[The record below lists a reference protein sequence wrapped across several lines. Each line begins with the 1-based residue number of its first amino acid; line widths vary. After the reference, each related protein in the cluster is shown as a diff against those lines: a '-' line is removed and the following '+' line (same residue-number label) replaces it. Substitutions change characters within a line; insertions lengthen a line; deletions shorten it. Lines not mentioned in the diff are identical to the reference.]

1 MPDNIPGEL
10 NPPPRVLLGP
20 GPSAVSARVLSAMT
34 KPIMGYLDPE
44 FISLMDSVADML
56 RQVFGAREGFTL
68 PVSGTGSAGMEA
80 GLANLLEP
88 GDLAVVAAHGFF
100 GDRLTEIAERQ
111 GATVVQV
118 TTDWGSVVDP
128 QAVEEELNK
137 HPRVKLLAV
146 VHAETST
153 GVLQP
158 LRELSDLAHG
168 HDALFLVDAVTSLG
182 GNPVDVEEMDIDY
195 CYSATQKCLG
205 APPGL
210 SPVILSAEASRVIE
224 ERTELP
230 RSWYLD
236 LGLLQRY
243 WAGGTRVYHH
253 TAPTTMIY
261 ALREALRMVLEE
273 GLENRYARHQR
284 NGRAFR
290 SGLEA
295 LGLQMPSAGGALHL
309 PARLCARARR
319 RRRRRPPRTP
329 SQGLQ
334 RGDRRRSRSASR
346 EDLASRPHGRVQHG
360 GQRAAPARGTGGAP
374 AHAGLRGPRRSGRR
388 RSQPRPGRSRL
399 THRAHGASTATP
411 FARGVTFTQP
421 PFPLSETYA

>member
-1 MPDNIPGEL
+1 M
-10 NPPPRVLLGP
+10 
-20 GPSAVSARVLSAMT
+20 
-34 KPIMGYLDPE
+34 
-44 FISLMDSVADML
+44 
-56 RQVFGAREGFTL
+56 
-68 PVSGTGSAGMEA
+68 
-80 GLANLLEP
+80 
-88 GDLAVVAAHGFF
+88 
-100 GDRLTEIAERQ
+100 
-111 GATVVQV
+111 VQV
-118 TTDWGSVVDP
+118 NTDWGSVIDP

-137 HPRVKLLAV
+137 HPNVKLLAV

-158 LRELSDLAHG
+158 LRELSDLAHS
-168 HDALFLVDAVTSLG
+168 HNALFLVDAVTSLG
-182 GNPVDVEEMDIDY
+182 GNPVDVDEMDIDY

-210 SPVILSAEASRVIE
+210 SPVILSAQASRVIE
-224 ERTELP
+224 ERTEPP

-295 LGLQMPSAGGALHL
+295 LGMQMLVPEASCTYQLVSVLVPDGVDDVALRGRLLKDYNVEIGGGLGQLRGKIWRVGLMGESSTAANVLLLLSALEALL
-309 PARLCARARR
+309 P
-319 RRRRRPPRTP
+319 T
-329 SQGLQ
+329 QGFEVPAGQ
-334 RGDRRRSRSASR
+334 GVAAASR
-346 EDLASRPHGRVQHG
+346 VL
-360 GQRAAPARGTGGAP
+360 TG
-374 AHAGLRGPRRSGRR
+374 AG
-388 RSQPRPGRSRL
+388 
-399 THRAHGASTATP
+399 
-411 FARGVTFTQP
+411 
-421 PFPLSETYA
+421 

>member
-44 FISLMDSVADML
+44 FINLMDSVADML

-128 QAVEEELNK
+128 QAVEEELDK

-158 LRELSDLAHG
+158 LRELSDLAHS

-182 GNPVDVEEMDIDY
+182 GNPVNVEEMDIDY

-295 LGLQMPSAGGALHL
+295 LGLQMLVPEERCTYQLVSVLVPDGVDDVALRGRLLRDYNVEIGGGLGQLRGKIWRVGLMGESSTAANVLLLLAALEELLPKQGFEVPAG
-309 PARLCARARR
+309 
-319 RRRRRPPRTP
+319 
-329 SQGLQ
+329 QGVAA
-334 RGDRRRSRSASR
+334 ASR
-346 EDLASRPHGRVQHG
+346 VLA
-360 GQRAAPARGTGGAP
+360 GA
-374 AHAGLRGPRRSGRR
+374 G
-388 RSQPRPGRSRL
+388 
-399 THRAHGASTATP
+399 
-411 FARGVTFTQP
+411 
-421 PFPLSETYA
+421 

>member
-44 FISLMDSVADML
+44 FINLMDSVADML
-56 RQVFGAREGFTL
+56 RQVFGAQEGFTL

-100 GDRLTEIAERQ
+100 GDRLTDIAARQ

-118 TTDWGSVVDP
+118 NTDWGSVIDP

-137 HPRVKLLAV
+137 HPKVKLLAV

-158 LRELSDLAHG
+158 LRELSDLAHS

-182 GNPVDVEEMDIDY
+182 GNPVDVDEMDIDY

-210 SPVILSAEASRVIE
+210 APVILSAQASRVIE
-224 ERTELP
+224 ERTEPP

-295 LGLQMPSAGGALHL
+295 LGMQMLVPEARCTYQLVSVLVPDGVDDVALRGRLLNDYNVEIGGGLGQFRGKIWRVGLMGESSTAANVLLLLSALETLL
-309 PARLCARARR
+309 P
-319 RRRRRPPRTP
+319 T
-329 SQGLQ
+329 QGFEVPAGQ
-334 RGDRRRSRSASR
+334 GVAAASR
-346 EDLASRPHGRVQHG
+346 VLA
-360 GQRAAPARGTGGAP
+360 GA
-374 AHAGLRGPRRSGRR
+374 G
-388 RSQPRPGRSRL
+388 
-399 THRAHGASTATP
+399 
-411 FARGVTFTQP
+411 
-421 PFPLSETYA
+421 

>member
-20 GPSAVSARVLSAMT
+20 GPSAVSARVLNAMT

-44 FISLMDSVADML
+44 FINLMDSVADML
-56 RQVFGAREGFTL
+56 RQVFGAQEGFTL

-100 GDRLTEIAERQ
+100 GDRLTDIAARQ

-118 TTDWGSVVDP
+118 NTDWGSVIDP

-137 HPRVKLLAV
+137 HPKVKLLAV

-158 LRELSDLAHG
+158 LRELSDLAHS

-182 GNPVDVEEMDIDY
+182 GNPVDVDEMAIDY

-210 SPVILSAEASRVIE
+210 APVILSAQASRVIE
-224 ERTELP
+224 ERTEPP

-295 LGLQMPSAGGALHL
+295 LGMQMLVPEARCTYQLVSVLLPDGVDDVALRGRLLKDYNVEIGGGLGQFRGKIWRVGLMGESSTAANVLLLLSALEALL
-309 PARLCARARR
+309 P
-319 RRRRRPPRTP
+319 T
-329 SQGLQ
+329 QGFEVPAGQ
-334 RGDRRRSRSASR
+334 GVAAASR
-346 EDLASRPHGRVQHG
+346 VLA
-360 GQRAAPARGTGGAP
+360 GA
-374 AHAGLRGPRRSGRR
+374 G
-388 RSQPRPGRSRL
+388 
-399 THRAHGASTATP
+399 
-411 FARGVTFTQP
+411 
-421 PFPLSETYA
+421 

>member
-44 FISLMDSVADML
+44 FINLMDSVADML
-56 RQVFGAREGFTL
+56 RQVFGAQEGFTL

-100 GDRLTEIAERQ
+100 GDRLTDIAARQ

-118 TTDWGSVVDP
+118 NTDWGSVIDP

-137 HPRVKLLAV
+137 HPKVKLLAV

-158 LRELSDLAHG
+158 LRELSDLAHS

-182 GNPVDVEEMDIDY
+182 GNPVDVDEMAIDY

-210 SPVILSAEASRVIE
+210 APVILSAQASRVIE
-224 ERTELP
+224 ERTEPP

-295 LGLQMPSAGGALHL
+295 LGMQMLVPEASCTYQLVSVLVPDGVDDVALRGRLLKDYNVEIGGGLGQFRGKIWRVGLMGESSTAPNVLLLLSALEALL
-309 PARLCARARR
+309 P
-319 RRRRRPPRTP
+319 T
-329 SQGLQ
+329 QGFEVPAGQ
-334 RGDRRRSRSASR
+334 GVAAASR
-346 EDLASRPHGRVQHG
+346 VLA
-360 GQRAAPARGTGGAP
+360 GA
-374 AHAGLRGPRRSGRR
+374 G
-388 RSQPRPGRSRL
+388 
-399 THRAHGASTATP
+399 
-411 FARGVTFTQP
+411 
-421 PFPLSETYA
+421 

>member
-20 GPSAVSARVLSAMT
+20 GPSAVSARVLNAMT

-44 FISLMDSVADML
+44 FINLMDSVADML
-56 RQVFGAREGFTL
+56 RQVFGAQEGFTL

-100 GDRLTEIAERQ
+100 GDRLTDIAARQ

-118 TTDWGSVVDP
+118 NTDWGSVIDP

-137 HPRVKLLAV
+137 HPKVKLLAV

-158 LRELSDLAHG
+158 LRELSDLAHS

-182 GNPVDVEEMDIDY
+182 GNPVDVDEMAIDY

-210 SPVILSAEASRVIE
+210 APVILSAQASRVIE
-224 ERTELP
+224 ERTEPP

-295 LGLQMPSAGGALHL
+295 LGMQMLVPEARCTYQLVSVLVPDGVDDVALRGRLLNDYNVEIGGGLGQFRGKIWRVGLMGESSTAANVLLLLSALEALL
-309 PARLCARARR
+309 P
-319 RRRRRPPRTP
+319 T
-329 SQGLQ
+329 QGFEVPAGQ
-334 RGDRRRSRSASR
+334 GVAAASR
-346 EDLASRPHGRVQHG
+346 VLA
-360 GQRAAPARGTGGAP
+360 GA
-374 AHAGLRGPRRSGRR
+374 G
-388 RSQPRPGRSRL
+388 
-399 THRAHGASTATP
+399 
-411 FARGVTFTQP
+411 
-421 PFPLSETYA
+421 

>member
-44 FISLMDSVADML
+44 FINLMDSVADML
-56 RQVFGAREGFTL
+56 RQVFGAQEGFTL

-80 GLANLLEP
+80 GLTNLLEP

-100 GDRLTEIAERQ
+100 GDRLTDIAARQ

-118 TTDWGSVVDP
+118 NTDWGSVIDP

-137 HPRVKLLAV
+137 HPKVKLLAV

-158 LRELSDLAHG
+158 LRELSDLAHS

-182 GNPVDVEEMDIDY
+182 GNPVDVDEMAIDY

-210 SPVILSAEASRVIE
+210 APVILSAQASRVIE
-224 ERTELP
+224 ERTEPP

-295 LGLQMPSAGGALHL
+295 LGMQMLVPEARCTYQLVSVLVPDGVDDVALRGRLLNDYNVEIGGGLGQFRGKIWRVGLMGESSTAANVLLLLSALEALL
-309 PARLCARARR
+309 P
-319 RRRRRPPRTP
+319 T
-329 SQGLQ
+329 QGFEVPAGQ
-334 RGDRRRSRSASR
+334 GVAAASR
-346 EDLASRPHGRVQHG
+346 VLA
-360 GQRAAPARGTGGAP
+360 GA
-374 AHAGLRGPRRSGRR
+374 G
-388 RSQPRPGRSRL
+388 
-399 THRAHGASTATP
+399 
-411 FARGVTFTQP
+411 
-421 PFPLSETYA
+421 

>member
-20 GPSAVSARVLSAMT
+20 GPSAVSARVLSAMA

-44 FISLMDSVADML
+44 FINLMDSVADML

-100 GDRLTEIAERQ
+100 GDRLTEIAARQ
-111 GATVVQV
+111 GATVAQV
-118 TTDWGSVVDP
+118 TTDWGSVIDP

-137 HPRVKLLAV
+137 HPKVKLLAV

-158 LRELSDLAHG
+158 LRELSDLAHS

-182 GNPVDVEEMDIDY
+182 GNPVNVDEMDIDY

-210 SPVILSAEASRVIE
+210 SPVILSDQASRVIE
-224 ERTELP
+224 ERTEPP

-295 LGLQMPSAGGALHL
+295 LGMQMLVPEVRCTYQLVSVLVPDGVDDVALRGRLLRDYNVEIGGGLGQLRGKIWRVGLMGESSTAANVLLLLAALEELLPKQGFEVPAG
-309 PARLCARARR
+309 
-319 RRRRRPPRTP
+319 
-329 SQGLQ
+329 QGVAA
-334 RGDRRRSRSASR
+334 ASR
-346 EDLASRPHGRVQHG
+346 VLA
-360 GQRAAPARGTGGAP
+360 GA
-374 AHAGLRGPRRSGRR
+374 G
-388 RSQPRPGRSRL
+388 
-399 THRAHGASTATP
+399 
-411 FARGVTFTQP
+411 
-421 PFPLSETYA
+421 

>member
-20 GPSAVSARVLSAMT
+20 GPSAVSARVLNAMT

-44 FISLMDSVADML
+44 FINLMDSVADML
-56 RQVFGAREGFTL
+56 RQVFGAQEGFTL

-100 GDRLTEIAERQ
+100 GDRLTDIAARQ

-118 TTDWGSVVDP
+118 NTDWGSVIDP
-128 QAVEEELNK
+128 QTVEEELNK
-137 HPRVKLLAV
+137 HPKVKLLAV

-158 LRELSDLAHG
+158 LRELSDLAHS

-182 GNPVDVEEMDIDY
+182 GNPVDVDEMDIDY

-210 SPVILSAEASRVIE
+210 APVILSAQASRVIE
-224 ERTELP
+224 ERTEPP

-295 LGLQMPSAGGALHL
+295 LGMQMLVPEASCTYQLVSVLVPDGVDDVALRGRLLKDYNVEIGGGLGQFRGKIWRVGLMGESSTAANVLLLLSALEALL
-309 PARLCARARR
+309 P
-319 RRRRRPPRTP
+319 T
-329 SQGLQ
+329 QGFEVPAGQ
-334 RGDRRRSRSASR
+334 GVAAASR
-346 EDLASRPHGRVQHG
+346 VLA
-360 GQRAAPARGTGGAP
+360 GA
-374 AHAGLRGPRRSGRR
+374 G
-388 RSQPRPGRSRL
+388 
-399 THRAHGASTATP
+399 
-411 FARGVTFTQP
+411 
-421 PFPLSETYA
+421 

>member
-20 GPSAVSARVLSAMT
+20 GPSAVSARVLNAMT

-44 FISLMDSVADML
+44 FINLMDSVADML
-56 RQVFGAREGFTL
+56 RQVFGAQEGFTL

-100 GDRLTEIAERQ
+100 GDRLTDIAARQ

-118 TTDWGSVVDP
+118 NTDWGSVIDP

-137 HPRVKLLAV
+137 HPKVKLLAV

-158 LRELSDLAHG
+158 LRELSDLAHS
-168 HDALFLVDAVTSLG
+168 HNALFLVDAVTSLG
-182 GNPVDVEEMDIDY
+182 GNPVDVDEMDIDY

-210 SPVILSAEASRVIE
+210 APVILSAQASRVIE
-224 ERTELP
+224 ERTEPP

-295 LGLQMPSAGGALHL
+295 LGMQMLVPEARCTYQLVSVLVPDGVDDVALRGRLLNDYNVEIGGGLGQFRGKIWRVGLMGESSTAANVLLLLSALEALL
-309 PARLCARARR
+309 P
-319 RRRRRPPRTP
+319 T
-329 SQGLQ
+329 QGFEVPAGQ
-334 RGDRRRSRSASR
+334 GVAAASR
-346 EDLASRPHGRVQHG
+346 VLA
-360 GQRAAPARGTGGAP
+360 GA
-374 AHAGLRGPRRSGRR
+374 G
-388 RSQPRPGRSRL
+388 
-399 THRAHGASTATP
+399 
-411 FARGVTFTQP
+411 
-421 PFPLSETYA
+421 

>member
-44 FISLMDSVADML
+44 FINLMDSVADML
-56 RQVFGAREGFTL
+56 RQVFGAQEGFTL

-100 GDRLTEIAERQ
+100 GDRLTDIAARQ

-118 TTDWGSVVDP
+118 NTDWGSVIDP

-137 HPRVKLLAV
+137 HPKVKLLAV

-158 LRELSDLAHG
+158 LRELSDLAHS

-182 GNPVDVEEMDIDY
+182 GNPVDVDEMDIDY

-210 SPVILSAEASRVIE
+210 APVILSAQASRVIE
-224 ERTELP
+224 ERTEPP

-295 LGLQMPSAGGALHL
+295 LGMQMLVPEASCTYQLVSVLVPDGVDDVALRGRLLKDYNVEIGGGLGQFRGKIWRVGLMGESSTAANVLLLLSALEALL
-309 PARLCARARR
+309 P
-319 RRRRRPPRTP
+319 T
-329 SQGLQ
+329 QGFEVPAGQ
-334 RGDRRRSRSASR
+334 GVAAASR
-346 EDLASRPHGRVQHG
+346 VLA
-360 GQRAAPARGTGGAP
+360 GA
-374 AHAGLRGPRRSGRR
+374 G
-388 RSQPRPGRSRL
+388 
-399 THRAHGASTATP
+399 
-411 FARGVTFTQP
+411 
-421 PFPLSETYA
+421 

>member
-20 GPSAVSARVLSAMT
+20 GPSAVSARVLNAMT

-44 FISLMDSVADML
+44 FINLMDSVADML
-56 RQVFGAREGFTL
+56 RQVFGAQEGFTL

-100 GDRLTEIAERQ
+100 GDRLTDIAARQ

-118 TTDWGSVVDP
+118 NTDWGSVIDP

-137 HPRVKLLAV
+137 HPKVKLLAV

-158 LRELSDLAHG
+158 LRELSDLAHS

-182 GNPVDVEEMDIDY
+182 GNPVDVDEMDIDY

-210 SPVILSAEASRVIE
+210 APVILSAQASRVIE
-224 ERTELP
+224 ERTEPP

-295 LGLQMPSAGGALHL
+295 LGMQMLVPEASCTYQLVSVLVPDGVDDVALRGRLLKDYNVEIGGGLGQFRGKIWRVGLMGESSTAPNVLLLLSALEALL
-309 PARLCARARR
+309 P
-319 RRRRRPPRTP
+319 T
-329 SQGLQ
+329 QGFEVPAGQ
-334 RGDRRRSRSASR
+334 GVAAASR
-346 EDLASRPHGRVQHG
+346 VLA
-360 GQRAAPARGTGGAP
+360 GA
-374 AHAGLRGPRRSGRR
+374 G
-388 RSQPRPGRSRL
+388 
-399 THRAHGASTATP
+399 
-411 FARGVTFTQP
+411 
-421 PFPLSETYA
+421 

>member
-44 FISLMDSVADML
+44 FINLMDSVADML

-128 QAVEEELNK
+128 QAVEEELDK

-158 LRELSDLAHG
+158 LRELSDLAHS

-295 LGLQMPSAGGALHL
+295 LGLQMLVPEERCTYQLVSVLVPDGVDDVALRGRLLRDYNVEIGGGLGQLRGKIWRVGLMGESSTAANVLLLLAALEELLPTQGFEVPAG
-309 PARLCARARR
+309 
-319 RRRRRPPRTP
+319 
-329 SQGLQ
+329 QGVAA
-334 RGDRRRSRSASR
+334 ASR
-346 EDLASRPHGRVQHG
+346 VLA
-360 GQRAAPARGTGGAP
+360 GA
-374 AHAGLRGPRRSGRR
+374 G
-388 RSQPRPGRSRL
+388 
-399 THRAHGASTATP
+399 
-411 FARGVTFTQP
+411 
-421 PFPLSETYA
+421 

>member
-44 FISLMDSVADML
+44 FINLMDSVADML
-56 RQVFGAREGFTL
+56 RQVFGAQEGFTL

-100 GDRLTEIAERQ
+100 GDRLTDIAARQ

-118 TTDWGSVVDP
+118 NTDWGSVIDP

-137 HPRVKLLAV
+137 HPKVKLLAV

-158 LRELSDLAHG
+158 LRELSDLAHS

-182 GNPVDVEEMDIDY
+182 GNPVDVDEMAIDY

-210 SPVILSAEASRVIE
+210 APVILSAQASRVIE
-224 ERTELP
+224 ERTEPP

-295 LGLQMPSAGGALHL
+295 LGMQMLVPEASCTYQLVSVLVPDGVDDVALRGRLLNDYNVEIGGGLGQFRGKIWRVGLMGESSTAANVLLLLSALEALL
-309 PARLCARARR
+309 P
-319 RRRRRPPRTP
+319 T
-329 SQGLQ
+329 QGFEVPAGQ
-334 RGDRRRSRSASR
+334 GVAAASR
-346 EDLASRPHGRVQHG
+346 VLA
-360 GQRAAPARGTGGAP
+360 GA
-374 AHAGLRGPRRSGRR
+374 G
-388 RSQPRPGRSRL
+388 
-399 THRAHGASTATP
+399 
-411 FARGVTFTQP
+411 
-421 PFPLSETYA
+421 

>member
-20 GPSAVSARVLSAMT
+20 GPSAVSARVLNAMT

-44 FISLMDSVADML
+44 FINLMDSVADML
-56 RQVFGAREGFTL
+56 RQVFGAQEGFTL

-100 GDRLTEIAERQ
+100 GDRLTDIAARQ

-118 TTDWGSVVDP
+118 NTDWGSVIDP

-137 HPRVKLLAV
+137 HPKVKLLAV

-158 LRELSDLAHG
+158 LRELSDLAHS

-182 GNPVDVEEMDIDY
+182 GNPVDVDEMDIDY

-210 SPVILSAEASRVIE
+210 APVILSAQASRVIE
-224 ERTELP
+224 ERTEPP

-295 LGLQMPSAGGALHL
+295 LGMQILVPEASCTYQLVSVLVPDGVDDVALRGRLLKDYNVEIGGGLGQFRGKIWRVGLMGESSTAANVLLLLSALETLL
-309 PARLCARARR
+309 P
-319 RRRRRPPRTP
+319 T
-329 SQGLQ
+329 QGFEVPAGQ
-334 RGDRRRSRSASR
+334 GVAAASR
-346 EDLASRPHGRVQHG
+346 VLA
-360 GQRAAPARGTGGAP
+360 GA
-374 AHAGLRGPRRSGRR
+374 G
-388 RSQPRPGRSRL
+388 
-399 THRAHGASTATP
+399 
-411 FARGVTFTQP
+411 
-421 PFPLSETYA
+421 

>member
-20 GPSAVSARVLSAMT
+20 GPSAVSARVLNAMT

-44 FISLMDSVADML
+44 FINLMDSVADML
-56 RQVFGAREGFTL
+56 RQVFGAQEGFTL

-100 GDRLTEIAERQ
+100 GDRLTDIAARQ

-118 TTDWGSVVDP
+118 NTDWGSVIDP

-137 HPRVKLLAV
+137 HPKVKLLAV

-158 LRELSDLAHG
+158 LRELSDLAHS

-182 GNPVDVEEMDIDY
+182 GNPVDVDEMDIDY

-210 SPVILSAEASRVIE
+210 APVILSAQASRVIE
-224 ERTELP
+224 ERTEPP

-295 LGLQMPSAGGALHL
+295 LGMQMLVPEASCTYQLVSVLVPDGVDDVALRGRLLKDYNVEIGGGLGQFRGKIWRVGLMGESSTAANVLLLLSALEALL
-309 PARLCARARR
+309 P
-319 RRRRRPPRTP
+319 T
-329 SQGLQ
+329 QGFEVPAGQ
-334 RGDRRRSRSASR
+334 GVAAASR
-346 EDLASRPHGRVQHG
+346 VLA
-360 GQRAAPARGTGGAP
+360 GA
-374 AHAGLRGPRRSGRR
+374 G
-388 RSQPRPGRSRL
+388 
-399 THRAHGASTATP
+399 
-411 FARGVTFTQP
+411 
-421 PFPLSETYA
+421 

>member
-20 GPSAVSARVLSAMT
+20 GPSAVSARVLNAMT

-44 FISLMDSVADML
+44 FINLMDSVADML
-56 RQVFGAREGFTL
+56 RQVFGAQEGFTL

-100 GDRLTEIAERQ
+100 GDRLTDIAARQ

-118 TTDWGSVVDP
+118 NTDWGSVIDP

-137 HPRVKLLAV
+137 HPKVKLLAV

-158 LRELSDLAHG
+158 LRELSDLAHS

-182 GNPVDVEEMDIDY
+182 GNPVDVDEMDIDY

-210 SPVILSAEASRVIE
+210 APVILSAQASRVIE
-224 ERTELP
+224 ERTEPP

-295 LGLQMPSAGGALHL
+295 LGMQMLVPEASCTYQLVSVLVPDGVDDVALRGRLLKDYNVEIGGGLGQFRGKIWRVGLMGESSTAANVLLLLSALETLL
-309 PARLCARARR
+309 P
-319 RRRRRPPRTP
+319 T
-329 SQGLQ
+329 QGFEVPAGQ
-334 RGDRRRSRSASR
+334 GVAAASR
-346 EDLASRPHGRVQHG
+346 VLA
-360 GQRAAPARGTGGAP
+360 GA
-374 AHAGLRGPRRSGRR
+374 G
-388 RSQPRPGRSRL
+388 
-399 THRAHGASTATP
+399 
-411 FARGVTFTQP
+411 
-421 PFPLSETYA
+421 

>member
-20 GPSAVSARVLSAMT
+20 GPSAVSARVLNAMT

-44 FISLMDSVADML
+44 FINLMDSVADML
-56 RQVFGAREGFTL
+56 RQVFGAQEGFTL

-100 GDRLTEIAERQ
+100 GDRLTDIAARQ

-118 TTDWGSVVDP
+118 NTDWGSVIDP

-137 HPRVKLLAV
+137 HPKVKLLAV

-158 LRELSDLAHG
+158 LRELSDLAHS

-182 GNPVDVEEMDIDY
+182 GNPVDVDEMAIDY

-210 SPVILSAEASRVIE
+210 APVILSTQASRVIE
-224 ERTELP
+224 KRTEPP

-295 LGLQMPSAGGALHL
+295 LGMQMLVPEASCTYQLVSVLVPDGVDDVALRGRLLKDYNVEIGGGLGQFRGKIWRVGLMGESSTAANVLLLLSALEALL
-309 PARLCARARR
+309 P
-319 RRRRRPPRTP
+319 T
-329 SQGLQ
+329 QGFEVPAGQ
-334 RGDRRRSRSASR
+334 GVAAASR
-346 EDLASRPHGRVQHG
+346 VLA
-360 GQRAAPARGTGGAP
+360 GA
-374 AHAGLRGPRRSGRR
+374 G
-388 RSQPRPGRSRL
+388 
-399 THRAHGASTATP
+399 
-411 FARGVTFTQP
+411 
-421 PFPLSETYA
+421 

>member
-20 GPSAVSARVLSAMT
+20 GPSAVSARVLNAMT

-44 FISLMDSVADML
+44 FINLMDSVADML
-56 RQVFGAREGFTL
+56 RQVFGAQEGFTL

-100 GDRLTEIAERQ
+100 GDRLTDIAARQ

-118 TTDWGSVVDP
+118 NTDWGSVIDP

-137 HPRVKLLAV
+137 HPKVKLLAV

-158 LRELSDLAHG
+158 LRELSDLAHS

-182 GNPVDVEEMDIDY
+182 GNPVDVDEMAIDY

-210 SPVILSAEASRVIE
+210 APVILSAQASRVIE
-224 ERTELP
+224 ERTEPP

-273 GLENRYARHQR
+273 GLENRYARHQH

-295 LGLQMPSAGGALHL
+295 LGMQMLVPEASCTYQLVSVLVPDGVDDVALRGRLLKDYNVEIGGGLGQLRGKIWRVGLMGESSTAANVLLLLSALEALL
-309 PARLCARARR
+309 P
-319 RRRRRPPRTP
+319 T
-329 SQGLQ
+329 QGFEVPAGQ
-334 RGDRRRSRSASR
+334 GVAAASR
-346 EDLASRPHGRVQHG
+346 VLA
-360 GQRAAPARGTGGAP
+360 GA
-374 AHAGLRGPRRSGRR
+374 G
-388 RSQPRPGRSRL
+388 
-399 THRAHGASTATP
+399 
-411 FARGVTFTQP
+411 
-421 PFPLSETYA
+421 

>member
-44 FISLMDSVADML
+44 FINLMDSVADML

-128 QAVEEELNK
+128 QAVEEELDK

-158 LRELSDLAHG
+158 LRELSDLAHS

-295 LGLQMPSAGGALHL
+295 LGLQMLVPEARCTYQLVSVLVPDGVDDVALRGRLLRDYNVEIGGGLGQLRGKIWRVGLMGESSTAANVLLLLSALEELL
-309 PARLCARARR
+309 P
-319 RRRRRPPRTP
+319 T
-329 SQGLQ
+329 QGFEVPAGQ
-334 RGDRRRSRSASR
+334 GVAAASR
-346 EDLASRPHGRVQHG
+346 VLA
-360 GQRAAPARGTGGAP
+360 GA
-374 AHAGLRGPRRSGRR
+374 G
-388 RSQPRPGRSRL
+388 
-399 THRAHGASTATP
+399 
-411 FARGVTFTQP
+411 
-421 PFPLSETYA
+421 

>member
-1 MPDNIPGEL
+1 
-10 NPPPRVLLGP
+10 
-20 GPSAVSARVLSAMT
+20 MT

-44 FISLMDSVADML
+44 FINLMDSVADML
-56 RQVFGAREGFTL
+56 RQVFGAQEGFTL

-100 GDRLTEIAERQ
+100 GDRLTDIAARQ

-118 TTDWGSVVDP
+118 NTDWGSVIDP

-137 HPRVKLLAV
+137 HPKVKLLAV

-158 LRELSDLAHG
+158 LRELSDLAHS

-182 GNPVDVEEMDIDY
+182 GNPVDVDEMAIDY

-210 SPVILSAEASRVIE
+210 APVILSAQASRVIE
-224 ERTELP
+224 ERTEPP

-295 LGLQMPSAGGALHL
+295 LGMQMLVPEASCTYQLVSVLVPDGVDDVALRGRLLKDYNVEIGGGLGQFRGKIWRVGLMGESSTAPNVLLLLSALEALL
-309 PARLCARARR
+309 P
-319 RRRRRPPRTP
+319 T
-329 SQGLQ
+329 QGFEVPAGQ
-334 RGDRRRSRSASR
+334 GVAAASR
-346 EDLASRPHGRVQHG
+346 VLA
-360 GQRAAPARGTGGAP
+360 GA
-374 AHAGLRGPRRSGRR
+374 G
-388 RSQPRPGRSRL
+388 
-399 THRAHGASTATP
+399 
-411 FARGVTFTQP
+411 
-421 PFPLSETYA
+421 

>member
-20 GPSAVSARVLSAMT
+20 GPSAVSARVLNAMT

-44 FISLMDSVADML
+44 FINLMDSVADML
-56 RQVFGAREGFTL
+56 RQVFGAQEGFTL

-100 GDRLTEIAERQ
+100 GDRLTDIAARQ

-118 TTDWGSVVDP
+118 NTDWGSVIDP

-137 HPRVKLLAV
+137 HPKVKLLAV

-158 LRELSDLAHG
+158 LRELSDLAHS

-182 GNPVDVEEMDIDY
+182 GNPVDVDEMAIDY

-210 SPVILSAEASRVIE
+210 APVILSAQASRVIE
-224 ERTELP
+224 ERTEPP

-295 LGLQMPSAGGALHL
+295 LGMQMLVPEASCTYQLVSVLVPDGVDDVALRGRLLKDYNVEIGGGLGQFRGKIWRVGLMGESSTAANVLLLLSALEALL
-309 PARLCARARR
+309 P
-319 RRRRRPPRTP
+319 T
-329 SQGLQ
+329 QGFEVPAGQ
-334 RGDRRRSRSASR
+334 GVAAASR
-346 EDLASRPHGRVQHG
+346 VLA
-360 GQRAAPARGTGGAP
+360 GA
-374 AHAGLRGPRRSGRR
+374 G
-388 RSQPRPGRSRL
+388 
-399 THRAHGASTATP
+399 
-411 FARGVTFTQP
+411 
-421 PFPLSETYA
+421 

>member
-20 GPSAVSARVLSAMT
+20 GPSAVSARVLNAMT

-44 FISLMDSVADML
+44 FINLMDSVADML
-56 RQVFGAREGFTL
+56 RQVFGAQEGFTL

-100 GDRLTEIAERQ
+100 GDRLTDIAARQ

-118 TTDWGSVVDP
+118 NTDWGSVIDP

-137 HPRVKLLAV
+137 HPKVKLLAV

-158 LRELSDLAHG
+158 LRELSDLAHS

-182 GNPVDVEEMDIDY
+182 GNPVDVDEMAIDY

-210 SPVILSAEASRVIE
+210 APVILSAQASRVIE
-224 ERTELP
+224 ERTEPP

-295 LGLQMPSAGGALHL
+295 LGLQMLVPEERCTYQLVSVLVPDGVDDVALRGRLLRDYNVEIGGGLGQLRGKIWRVGLMGESSTAANVLLLLSALEELL
-309 PARLCARARR
+309 P
-319 RRRRRPPRTP
+319 T
-329 SQGLQ
+329 QGFEVPAGQ
-334 RGDRRRSRSASR
+334 GVAAASR
-346 EDLASRPHGRVQHG
+346 VLA
-360 GQRAAPARGTGGAP
+360 GA
-374 AHAGLRGPRRSGRR
+374 G
-388 RSQPRPGRSRL
+388 
-399 THRAHGASTATP
+399 
-411 FARGVTFTQP
+411 
-421 PFPLSETYA
+421 

>member
-44 FISLMDSVADML
+44 FINLMDSVADML
-56 RQVFGAREGFTL
+56 RQVFGAQEGFTL

-100 GDRLTEIAERQ
+100 GDRLTDIAARQ

-118 TTDWGSVVDP
+118 NTDWGSVIDP

-137 HPRVKLLAV
+137 HPKVKLLAV

-158 LRELSDLAHG
+158 LRELSDLAHS

-182 GNPVDVEEMDIDY
+182 GNPVDVDEMAIDY

-210 SPVILSAEASRVIE
+210 APVILSAQASRVIE
-224 ERTELP
+224 ERTEPP

-295 LGLQMPSAGGALHL
+295 LGMQMLVPEASCTYQLVSVLVPDGVDDVALRGRLLNDYNVEIGGGLGQFRGKIWRVGLMGESSTAPNVLLLLSALEALL
-309 PARLCARARR
+309 P
-319 RRRRRPPRTP
+319 T
-329 SQGLQ
+329 QGFEVPAGQ
-334 RGDRRRSRSASR
+334 GVAAASR
-346 EDLASRPHGRVQHG
+346 VLA
-360 GQRAAPARGTGGAP
+360 GA
-374 AHAGLRGPRRSGRR
+374 G
-388 RSQPRPGRSRL
+388 
-399 THRAHGASTATP
+399 
-411 FARGVTFTQP
+411 
-421 PFPLSETYA
+421 